1 MQIVSEKRAGGI
13 TLNNVSLI
21 GRLTADPE
29 LRNTQSGFATTRFSV
44 AVDRTYVKQS
54 EERQA
59 DFINIVAW
67 RQTAEFICK
76 YFAKG
81 QRIALTGRIQTGSY
95 TDKDGNKRY
104 TFDVIA
110 ENVEFCEQKKSEKK
124 PDIDPADDITEMP
137 TDEDLPF

>member
-1 MQIVSEKRAGGI
+1 M
-13 TLNNVSLI
+13 NNVSLI

-29 LRNTQSGFATTRFSV
+29 LRNTQSGIATTRFSV
-44 AVDRTYVKQS
+44 AVDKSYVKQS

>member
-1 MQIVSEKRAGGI
+1 M
-13 TLNNVSLI
+13 NNVSLI